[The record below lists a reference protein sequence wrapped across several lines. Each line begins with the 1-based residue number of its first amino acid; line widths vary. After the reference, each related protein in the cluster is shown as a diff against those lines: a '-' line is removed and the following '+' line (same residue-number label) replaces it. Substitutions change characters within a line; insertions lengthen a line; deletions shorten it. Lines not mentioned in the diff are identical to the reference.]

1 MLDTSTDMNRKER
14 RVLGLALIVLSFT
27 VMGVSAYVYQQATMT
42 LSQTIVEIASITVK
56 NSDLGTINEGESKT
70 ITELDIANL
79 GDAISITTTTSPVY
93 LHLASDVDSL
103 TGSYSI
109 YDIDVLYATVPG
121 GGTGIPGNTV
131 CTLDLSVPDYSSIT
145 LDAIG
150 TWTFDLELETAAS
163 SVDLDTDTTV
173 TITVSAESS

>member
-1 MLDTSTDMNRKER
+1 MDRKEK

-56 NSDLGTINEGESKT
+56 NSDLGSINEGETKT
-70 ITELDIANL
+70 ITKATVADL

-93 LHLASDVDSL
+93 LHLSSDVDSL
-103 TGSYSI
+103 IGSYTI

-121 GGTGIPGNTV
+121 GGTGTPGNIV
-131 CTLDLSVPDYSSIT
+131 CTLDLSVPNYSSIT

-163 SVDLDTDTTV
+163 SVDIDTATTV
-173 TITVSAESS
+173 TITVSAEST